1 MVLRSSANYFR
12 EKQISFRTLS
22 KNDAI
27 NGGSTPLP
35 AGSMAT
41 TQMKEAE
48 NPKKVIVYRKELLR
62 VTETFIKAQVRS
74 YQRWQAVLFG
84 ERIWPGGLSLE
95 GVDSRTLIEGPVTS
109 IKRIAAKARQT
120 AGVAP
125 ASVMRKFKAVNAKLM
140 HAHFGHDAI
149 LALPYARNL
158 NVPLVVT
165 LHGHDVNIR
174 EECYRSHQRGFWGQ
188 NYPAQFAA
196 MVKLRN
202 VHFIAVSKAI
212 RKAAIDFGVPKDR
225 IAVCYTG
232 IDIQQFQPGPK
243 PMRERPRRIVFVG
256 RLVEMKG
263 CAYLIEAFQEVSRSI
278 PDAELVVVGDGPLRG
293 DLEALAKKLAVRVQ
307 FLGAVTP
314 DVVKEHLN
322 EARVFCL
329 PSITASN
336 GNFESFGMVL
346 LEAQASGVPVVTS
359 ALGGMEGLADGVT
372 GFAFAEK
379 DVSALVRH
387 VCGILGNSDL
397 ASRMSEAG
405 PEYVRRHFDI
415 MSCTKIIEDLYDDIL
430 SPTSTAGTT
439 SWGSRSIFFRPWNSL
454 NLRKEQQGQTLCA
467 SSIS

>member
-1 MVLRSSANYFR
+1 MA
-12 EKQISFRTLS
+12 ITL
-22 KNDAI
+22 
-27 NGGSTPLP
+27 
-35 AGSMAT
+35 
-41 TQMKEAE
+41 MKEAE

-74 YQRWQAVLFG
+74 YQRWKAVLFG
-84 ERIWPGGLSLE
+84 ERIWPGGLSLD
-95 GVDSRTLIEGPVTS
+95 GVDSRTLMDGQATLV
-109 IKRIAAKARQT
+109 KRIVAKARQT

-125 ASVMRKFKAVNAKLM
+125 ASVMRKFKAEDAKLI

-165 LHGHDVNIR
+165 LHGHDVNVR
-174 EECYRSHQRGFWGQ
+174 QECYRSRQRGFWAQ

-196 MVKLRN
+196 MVKLRT

-212 RKAAIDFGVPKDR
+212 RQAAIDFGVPKDR

-232 IDIQQFQPGPK
+232 IDTQQFQPGPK

-263 CAYLIEAFQEVSRSI
+263 CAYLIEAFQEIVRSI
-278 PDAELVVVGDGPLRG
+278 PDAELVVIGDGPLRA
-293 DLEALAKKLAVRVQ
+293 DLEALARKLKVRVQ
-307 FLGAVTP
+307 FLGSVTQG
-314 DVVKEHLN
+314 VVKQNLN

-359 ALGGMEGLADGVT
+359 ALGGMEGIADGVT
-372 GFAFAEK
+372 GFAFAEG
-379 DVSALVRH
+379 DVSTLARR
-387 VCGILGNSDL
+387 VCDILGNNDL
-397 ASRMSEAG
+397 ASRLSEAG
-405 PEYVRRHFDI
+405 PGYVRQHFDI
-415 MSCTKIIEDLYDDIL
+415 MSCTKKIEDLYDEIL
-430 SPTSTAGTT
+430 SMRPSAAGTT
-439 SWGSRSIFFRPWNSL
+439 HWGSRSILSH
-454 NLRKEQQGQTLCA
+454 LRELALLILPKEKRDQTACA

>member
-1 MVLRSSANYFR
+1 
-12 EKQISFRTLS
+12 
-22 KNDAI
+22 
-27 NGGSTPLP
+27 
-35 AGSMAT
+35 
-41 TQMKEAE
+41 MKEAE
-48 NPKKVIVYRKELLR
+48 NPRTVIVYRKELLR
-62 VTETFIKAQVRS
+62 VSETFIKAQVRS

-95 GVDSRTLIEGPVTS
+95 GVDFRILMDGPVTL
-109 IKRIAAKARQT
+109 IKRILAKARQT

-125 ASVMRKFKAVNAKLM
+125 ASVMRKFKAVNAKLL

-174 EECYRSHQRGFWGQ
+174 QEYYRSGQRGFWAQ

-212 RKAAIDFGVPKDR
+212 RKAAVDFGVPKDR
-225 IAVCYTG
+225 IALCYTG
-232 IDIQQFQPGPK
+232 IDTQQFQPGPK
-243 PMRERPRRIVFVG
+243 PMQERPRRIVFVG

-263 CAYLIEAFQEVSRSI
+263 CVYLIEAFQEISRSI
-278 PDAELVVVGDGPLRG
+278 PDAELVVIGDGPLRS
-293 DLEALAKKLAVRVQ
+293 DLEALARKLEVRVQ
-307 FLGAVTP
+307 FLGAVTQE
-314 DVVKEHLN
+314 VVKEHLN

-359 ALGGMEGLADGVT
+359 ALGGMEALDNGVT

-379 DVSALVRH
+379 DVGALVRQ
-387 VCGILGNSDL
+387 VCAILGNSDL

-415 MSCTKIIEDLYDDIL
+415 MSCTNKIEDLYDDIL
-430 SPTSTAGTT
+430 SPSSVAGATN
-439 SWGSRSIFFRPWNSL
+439 WGNRSIFSHPWNSL
-454 NLRKEQQGQTLCA
+454 ILRKEQQGQTPCA